1 MTILHR
7 AADCVEPVSKLQEAS
22 STIPSKLIKSQTDR
36 RRLHELINEIHNESV
51 GIISVDTTSIRET
64 AVGIN
69 HYVNH
74 THVGFSGIFKKR
86 YTDFVVNEISLDGKV
101 LHLTNDQAPS
111 ECSISKKRALAIENP
126 VQLQILAYYLQEHRV
141 KNSFLNSD
149 LRKCQKSDESEAI
162 ILDLPATVLSRET
175 SEEGKGLNAKS
186 TPNEESGSAVVTTP
200 KCGVTPE
207 DREVLR
213 TLFGEDQEK
222 DILHLYQ
229 KILAKPS
236 AKSKEFDTILTP
248 PVHDRQIRGQMH
260 QALRCIFQN
269 RLESSFDEA
278 SKGIRILAPS
288 KNSRQGT
295 SNRNVDRQN
304 DNRLNGKIGWN
315 ERGGEYLH
323 MSLYKQDR
331 DTMEV
336 ISYMARQ
343 LKVKPK
349 VFSYAGTKDRRAV
362 TTQRVSAYRLSA
374 GTVAKINGQIYNA
387 TVGDFKYEKSPLQLG
402 ELKGN
407 LFTITLRD
415 CHFIHD
421 DPTDVSKRFD
431 KVHEVLDI
439 RCKTLALSGFINY
452 YGLQRFGTFDIGTH
466 IIGKFILQG
475 NYAQAI
481 ASILRSSP
489 DAWCMAEKGHEFQNS
504 GKKIGEDELNRAR
517 AIRGFGRG
525 ELNLDEALAILPK
538 RFSAERSILQ
548 HLRNR
553 NGTDYLEALLRV
565 SRNLRL
571 MYIHA
576 YQSYVWNKVVSER
589 WARYSDKV
597 IAGDLVLIENKSKDN
612 TTQSEF
618 DECGEVIVR
627 PAAHDI
633 AVTRENFF
641 DRARAL
647 TSEEAESGKFSI
659 SDIVLPLPGFD
670 VEYPANDVGEFY
682 KTFMASEEGGGL
694 DPANMRRKQR
704 DFSLSGSYRK
714 LIATV
719 SNIGFKTKIYHNE
732 NEQLVSTDMDRLL
745 EKRASITSKKIPTD
759 ACGLVAGESKFEL
772 VQEAKITTQESNENK
787 LVDSPDFK
795 SGIVTCSKEKIVHAD
810 RPDLSTLTSIP
821 KSHPPSNS
829 SPVQNSSFSTMGN
842 ENNKT
847 TILGKRNFDCITD
860 SSKKAS
866 EAIYS
871 SKIPRKTEL
880 PENVCEEYNTV
891 SITSSIKPKAKDSTL
906 NSSNIVDDG
915 TTSDTTL
922 NAKSEE
928 AKLGIVLWFDL
939 SSSQYATMLLRELM
953 GADNVHHY
961 QPEFGA

>member
-1 MTILHR
+1 MTNLHTL
-7 AADCVEPVSKLQEAS
+7 ADCVEPVSNLQDTS
-22 STIPSKLIKSQTDR
+22 STIPSKHNKSQTNPR
-36 RRLHELINEIHNESV
+36 CLHELINDIHKESV
-51 GIISVDTTSIRET
+51 GIISVDTQSIRET
-64 AVGIN
+64 KVGIH

-74 THVGFSGIFKKR
+74 THAGFSGIFKKR
-86 YTDFVVNEISLDGKV
+86 YTDFIVNEISLDGKV
-101 LHLTNDQAPS
+101 LHLTNDQDPS
-111 ECSISKKRALAIENP
+111 ECNTPKK
-126 VQLQILAYYLQEHRV
+126 EHRV
-141 KNSFLNSD
+141 KNSLVNSD
-149 LRKCQKSDESEAI
+149 LIKSHISESNAI
-162 ILDLPATVLSRET
+162 TLDSPPTVLSRET
-175 SEEGKGLNAKS
+175 NVEDKELHSKTNS
-186 TPNEESGSAVVTTP
+186 QEESISAVAATP
-200 KCGVTPE
+200 EYDVSQE

-213 TLFGEDQEK
+213 ILFGEDQEK

-229 KILAKPS
+229 KILSKPS
-236 AKSKEFDTILTP
+236 AKAKEFGTILTP
-248 PVHDRQIRGQMH
+248 PVFDRQIRSQMH
-260 QALRCIFQN
+260 LALRRIFQN
-269 RLESSFDEA
+269 RLDSSFDEA
-278 SKGIRILAPS
+278 SKGIRIVAPS

-295 SNRNVDRQN
+295 SNRNVDRHN
-304 DNRLNGKIGWN
+304 ENKLNGKIGWN

-362 TTQRVSAYRLSA
+362 TTQRVSAYRLSM

-421 DPTDVSKRFD
+421 DPKDVSKRYKKIHD
-431 KVHEVLDI
+431 VLDI
-439 RCKTLALSGFINY
+439 RCKTLASSGFINY

-475 NYAQAI
+475 DYAQAV
-481 ASILRSSP
+481 ANILRSSP
-489 DAWCMAEKGHEFQNS
+489 DAWYMTEEGHEPQNT

-525 ELNLDEALAILPK
+525 ELNLEEALAILPK

-553 NGTDYLEALLRV
+553 NSTDYLEALLRV

-571 MYIHA
+571 MYVHA

-597 IAGDLVLIENKSKDN
+597 IVGDLVLIESQPKDN
-612 TTQSEF
+612 ATNSQF

-633 AVTRENFF
+633 AVTRENIF

-647 TSEEAESGKFSI
+647 TAEEVESGKFSI

-670 VEYPANDVGEFY
+670 VEYPANDIGEYY
-682 KTFMASEEGGGL
+682 KIFMASEEGGGL

-719 SNIGFKTKIYHNE
+719 SNIGFKAKIYHDE

-759 ACGLVAGESKFEL
+759 TCGLVAGQSKFDMI
-772 VQEAKITTQESNENK
+772 QEAEITTQESDEYKSVESPGSKSGLVACSEEK
-787 LVDSPDFK
+787 LVNS
-795 SGIVTCSKEKIVHAD
+795 D
-810 RPDLSTLTSIP
+810 RPDLSTLISNP
-821 KSHPPSNS
+821 KGHPPRNFSLYQNPS
-829 SPVQNSSFSTMGN
+829 SSSVVD
-842 ENNKT
+842 ENKKIN
-847 TILGKRNFDCITD
+847 ILGKRNFDSITD
-860 SSKKAS
+860 SLKIAPKA
-866 EAIYS
+866 IIHS
-871 SKIPRKTEL
+871 SKIPKKTKL
-880 PENVCEEYNTV
+880 PENMCGEFDNSELIT
-891 SITSSIKPKAKDSTL
+891 TSSNNRPEAQESTLMTSNIIIDDKMTPDPTL
-906 NSSNIVDDG
+906 NS
-915 TTSDTTL
+915 
-922 NAKSEE
+922 

-961 QPEFGA
+961 QPEFGARR